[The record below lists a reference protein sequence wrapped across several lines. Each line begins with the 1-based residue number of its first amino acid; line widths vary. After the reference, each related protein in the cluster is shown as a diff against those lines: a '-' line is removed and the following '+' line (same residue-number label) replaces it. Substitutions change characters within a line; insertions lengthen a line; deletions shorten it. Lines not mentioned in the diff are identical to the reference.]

1 MNVEN
6 LVLLDNL
13 SKHYQIEITFFS
25 NLNEMGL
32 LHIIIIDNYKYI
44 HVDQIQDLE
53 KMIRMHNELEI
64 NIEGIDVINQ
74 LLQRVDNLNEE
85 IISLKNRLNF
95 YENE

>member
-53 KMIRMHNELEI
+53 KMIRMHHDLDLNIPGIEVAFNLLKKIDQLQSEL
-64 NIEGIDVINQ
+64 
-74 LLQRVDNLNEE
+74 
-85 IISLKNRLNF
+85 ISTKNRLRL
-95 YENE
+95 YEN